1 MPAAT
6 PDSASDI
13 RYRLATEGDIP
24 ALTRLIELSV
34 ETFGL
39 AHYSPEQLASAL
51 EYVFGVDRQ
60 LIADGTYFVAES
72 PASQPALGA
81 LPQLLGSSGLQLV
94 GCGGWS
100 RRRRLFGKD
109 SATWNGDPAQA
120 LNPAIEPARIRAF
133 FVHPNW
139 ARRGI
144 ARALLQLC
152 EDAARTNGFR
162 TLELAATLM
171 GEAMYTRCGFV
182 ELERVNHALPDG
194 VHLPVVRMFKPLA
207 AATQTG
213 TAPGL

>member
-1 MPAAT
+1 MPAAQN
-6 PDSASDI
+6 DRASQI
-13 RYRLATEGDIP
+13 RYRVATEHDIP

-34 ETFGL
+34 ETLGL
-39 AHYSPEQLASAL
+39 SYYTPEQLASAL

-60 LIADGTYFVAES
+60 LVADGTYFVAERAEPPPVPDS
-72 PASQPALGA
+72 WPEPLG
-81 LPQLLGSSGLQLV
+81 GSGLQLL

-109 SATWNGDPAQA
+109 SATWNGDPAQT

-139 ARRGI
+139 AKRGI

-152 EDAARTNGFR
+152 EGAARTQGFR

-171 GEAMYTRCGFV
+171 GEAMYARCGFV
-182 ELERVNHALPDG
+182 ELERVDHALPDG
-194 VHLPVVRMFKPLA
+194 VHLQVVRMFKPLVRA
-207 AATQTG
+207 QTG